1 MTKYARLIS
10 TLFQRG
16 FIVKICEKCHQLYSS
31 GFSEGL
37 PSQGLRPMGP
47 LTPTILPYKTPPRA
61 HAKACALEGGGGFL
75 YGKMVGV
82 LVIHVSFR
90 V

>member
-16 FIVKICEKCHQLYSS
+16 FIVKRCEKCHWLYSS

-37 PSQGLRPMGP
+37 PSPGLRPMGP
-47 LTPTILPYKTPPRA
+47 LTPTILPYKTPPRG
-61 HAKACALEGGGGFL
+61 HAKACALG
-75 YGKMVGV
+75 GV
-82 LVIHVSFR
+82 LIW
-90 V
+90 